1 MIDFK
6 KYETVAAKLTSAA
19 NALWNKVTFITV
31 ADILA
36 GDVDLTGLDKKCW
49 ELMDVNSN
57 AMRSLSKEVD
67 SVPEDEY
74 FEKYED
80 LHNATENLLYQSSD
94 KLNAIDIIISAF
106 REIEYKADEDNFKDK
121 FGDIQQINL
130 GESVI
135 RLERITTN
143 YYAVIHKINN
153 KKR

>member
-6 KYETVAAKLTSAA
+6 KYETVAAKLTAAA

-36 GDVDLTGLDKKCW
+36 GDVDLRELDRKCW
-49 ELMDVNSN
+49 ELMDANSN
-57 AMRSLSKEVD
+57 ATRSLSREVD

-80 LHNATENLLYQSSD
+80 LHSATEDLLYESSG
-94 KLNAIDIIISAF
+94 KLSVIDTIISAL
-106 REIEYKADEDNFKDK
+106 RSIEEKAEEDNFKDK
-121 FGDIQQINL
+121 FSDIQQINL

-135 RLERITTN
+135 RLERITML
-143 YYAVIHKINN
+143 
-153 KKR
+153 

>member
-94 KLNAIDIIISAF
+94 KLSAIDIIISAF
-106 REIEYKADEDNFKDK
+106 REIEYKADEDNFKDN

-135 RLERITTN
+135 RLERITML
-143 YYAVIHKINN
+143 
-153 KKR
+153 

>member
-1 MIDFK
+1 MINFK
-6 KYETVAAKLTSAA
+6 KYETVAEKLTSAA

-135 RLERITTN
+135 RLERITML
-143 YYAVIHKINN
+143 
-153 KKR
+153 